1 MYVFDVIKKKS
12 FHATKEN
19 KIEKT
24 KIYRLKDVEI
34 LETNLRENRSKV
46 SLFVALHHT
55 LLLSVFMPIRV
66 YLKFLVSAVFN

>member
-34 LETNLRENRSKV
+34 LETNLRENRFTFRCPASHFYYQY
-46 SLFVALHHT
+46 LCPFV
-55 LLLSVFMPIRV
+55 FI
-66 YLKFLVSAVFN
+66 